1 MQTLK
6 ILYLYSEVM
15 GYNLPIFASLAHDH
29 QAEVHVVHWDQNKL
43 TPFVPEPIEGVQ
55 YYARSTF
62 STTQLIE
69 FATKLKP
76 DLIYVSGWMDQAYLK
91 VCEQLKK
98 RAVPIVVGFDSQ
110 WTGSLRQ
117 RLGSL
122 LIRYQY
128 KRRYFSYAC
137 VPGPLQAA
145 YAGHIGFKQA
155 EIIPNLLSG
164 NHALFSQAAQAL
176 ETEKLEAYPKRFLY
190 VGRFAEMKGL
200 DILLQAYNI
209 YKDKYAGTWGLT
221 CIGNG
226 PLRDLLAADPTIEV
240 EDFMSQRALVQ
251 QAQQAGALILPSR
264 FEPWGVVV
272 HEFAAAGLPLI
283 LSENV
288 GARAQFL
295 VENLN
300 GYTSHR
306 NCPHDLA
313 EKMHL
318 LSTCDQATLIAMG
331 HKSRALAGALT
342 PRIAANSLLSALK
355 PKVSRR

>member
-1 MQTLK
+1 MK

-15 GYNLPIFASLAHDH
+15 GYNLPIFASLVHDH

-43 TPFVPEPIEGVQ
+43 TPFIPEPIEGVQ
-55 YYARSTF
+55 YHARSKL
-62 STTQLIE
+62 STIQLITL
-69 FATKLKP
+69 ASKIKP
-76 DLIYVSGWMDQAYLK
+76 DLIYVSGWMDQAYLA
-91 VCEQLKK
+91 VCEQQKK
-98 RAVPIVVGFDSQ
+98 CGVPIVVGFDSQ
-110 WTGSLRQ
+110 WMGSLRQ

-145 YAGHIGFKQA
+145 YAGHIGFKQT
-155 EIIPNLLSG
+155 EIIPKLLSG
-164 NHALFSQAAQAL
+164 NHRLFSQAAQAL
-176 ETEKLEAYPKRFLY
+176 ETEKLESYPKRFLY

-200 DILLQAYNI
+200 DILLQAYKI
-209 YKDKYAGTWGLT
+209 YKNRYAGTWGLT

-226 PLRDLLAADPTIEV
+226 PLRDLLSADPEIEV
-240 EDFMSQRALVQ
+240 EDFMSQNMLVQ
-251 QAQQAGALILPSR
+251 RARQAGAFILPSR

-295 VENLN
+295 AENLN
-300 GYTSHR
+300 GYTSR
-306 NCPHDLA
+306 SNCPNDLA

-318 LSTCDQATLIAMG
+318 LSHLDKSTLIAMG
-331 HKSRALAGALT
+331 QQSRTLASVLT
-342 PRIAANSLLSALK
+342 PEIAAHSFLSALEFK
-355 PKVSRR
+355 ALRR

>member
-1 MQTLK
+1 
-6 ILYLYSEVM
+6 
-15 GYNLPIFASLAHDH
+15 
-29 QAEVHVVHWDQNKL
+29 
-43 TPFVPEPIEGVQ
+43 
-55 YYARSTF
+55 
-62 STTQLIE
+62 
-69 FATKLKP
+69 
-76 DLIYVSGWMDQAYLK
+76 
-91 VCEQLKK
+91 
-98 RAVPIVVGFDSQ
+98 
-110 WTGSLRQ
+110 
-117 RLGSL
+117 
-122 LIRYQY
+122 
-128 KRRYFSYAC
+128 

-145 YAGHIGFKQA
+145 YASHIGFQQT
-155 EIIPNLLSG
+155 EVIPNLLSG

-176 ETEKLEAYPKRFLY
+176 EAEKLEAYPQRFLY

-209 YKDKYAGTWGLT
+209 YKAKYAGTWGLT

-226 PLRDLLAADPTIEV
+226 PLRHLLAADSTVEV
-240 EDFMSQRALVQ
+240 EEFMSQRLLIQ

-295 VENLN
+295 TENVN
-300 GYTSHR
+300 GYTSYR
-306 NCPHDLA
+306 NCPNDLA

-318 LSTCDQATLIAMG
+318 LSTCDQATLITMG
-331 HKSRALAGALT
+331 HQSCARAGVLT
-342 PRIAANSLLSALK
+342 PTIAANSLLSALK